1 MNRKSNQR
9 VSRPLFSIFKMKK
22 TILILLLVLLPLSS
36 MGQVD
41 IKFGVNGMKD
51 NSVIMLNAM
60 CNCFGKER
68 VFYMLDSLSCRG
80 LFVCEIDSNG
90 FVVDI
95 PQYGSKKS
103 SFRKKDLARIK
114 NYLINHHISFS
125 VIYEND
131 LGENE
136 DSFKIRIRKD
146 LKRYFRQHKT
156 KPITVGFP
164 GLLTA
169 PWERFLG
176 DQRSSK

>member
-1 MNRKSNQR
+1 
-9 VSRPLFSIFKMKK
+9 MKK
-22 TILILLLVLLPLSS
+22 LYLNLFLVLLPLSS

-41 IKFGVNGMKD
+41 IKFGFNGMKE
-51 NSVIMLNAM
+51 NSILMLNAM
-60 CNCFGKER
+60 CSCYGKDS
-68 VFYMLDSLSCRG
+68 VFYMLDSLSYHG

-95 PQYGSKKS
+95 PWYKSKKS
-103 SFRKKDLARIK
+103 SFRKRDLVRIK
-114 NYLINHHISFS
+114 KYLNDHHISFS

-136 DSFKIRIRKD
+136 ESLKKLIRKE

-164 GLLTA
+164 GYLTA
-169 PWERFLG
+169 PWERFL
-176 DQRSSK
+176 QPQ

>member
-1 MNRKSNQR
+1 
-9 VSRPLFSIFKMKK
+9 MKK
-22 TILILLLVLLPLSS
+22 IFLILLLVLLPLSS

-41 IKFGVNGMKD
+41 IKFSVNGMKE
-51 NSVIMLNAM
+51 NSIIMLNAM

-68 VFYMLDSLSCRG
+68 VFYMLDSLSCHG

-95 PQYGSKKS
+95 PWYKSKKS
-103 SFRKKDLARIK
+103 SFRKKDLVRIK
-114 NYLINHHISFS
+114 NYLNNHHISFS
-125 VIYEND
+125 VVYEND

-136 DSFKIRIRKD
+136 ESLKKLIRKD

-156 KPITVGFP
+156 RPITVGFP

-176 DQRSSK
+176 NQRRL